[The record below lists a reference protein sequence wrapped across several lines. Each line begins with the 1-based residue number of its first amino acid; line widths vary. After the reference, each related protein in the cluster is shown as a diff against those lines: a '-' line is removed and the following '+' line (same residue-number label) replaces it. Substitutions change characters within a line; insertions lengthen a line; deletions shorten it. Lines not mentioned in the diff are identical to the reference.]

1 MSLVADISRQLRS
14 EPETE
19 VLRRLSTEVLGA
31 PGNGAIR
38 DLTHFLLETNLVS
51 QLILHRSILSRET
64 AADVLRVLSAHDK
77 NLPQTLMRRVLSE
90 GNRGSGDRMIEL
102 LATIDTAGVSNNIG
116 TMLVQLLRTC
126 DSRTK
131 SKVALVMGRG
141 RFNISWALQDSDAR
155 VRANAVESMWG
166 VDSTAARRI
175 LHQGLL
181 DSDHRVRAN
190 AIYGLVQLN
199 DRSALDALRQMV
211 QSTHV
216 KHRASAA
223 WLMGRIGWPEFLP
236 TLQVMQR
243 DQETK
248 VARVAAAAL
257 EKFGR

>member
-38 DLTHFLLETNLVS
+38 DLTHFLLETNLVFE
-51 QLILHRSILSRET
+51 LILCRSILSRET
-64 AADVLRVLSAHDK
+64 AADVLRVLTSHDK
-77 NLPQTLMRRVLSE
+77 NLPQTLMKRVLSE
-90 GNRGSGDRMIEL
+90 GRHGSGDRMIEL
-102 LATIDTAGVSNNIG
+102 LATVDAAGVTSNIG

-126 DSRTK
+126 DNRTK

-141 RFNISWALQDSDAR
+141 RFNITWALQDPDAR

-181 DSDHRVRAN
+181 DTDHRVRAN

-199 DRSALDALRQMV
+199 DRSALDVLRQMS
-211 QSTHV
+211 QSTLV

-223 WLMGRIGWPEFLP
+223 WLMGQIGWPEFLP
-236 TLQVMQR
+236 TLQLMQR
-243 DQETK
+243 DQDPK
-248 VARVAAAAL
+248 VARVATAAVERL
-257 EKFGR
+257 GR